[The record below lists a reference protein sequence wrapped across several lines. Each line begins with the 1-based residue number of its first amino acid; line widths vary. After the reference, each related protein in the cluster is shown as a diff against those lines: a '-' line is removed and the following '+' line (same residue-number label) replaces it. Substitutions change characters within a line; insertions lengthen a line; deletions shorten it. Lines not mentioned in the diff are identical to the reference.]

1 MPPNHGESAIDATLG
16 VSEFDADTSVA
27 PAPGGWAL
35 TLSDRW
41 DIVDRPNGGYLLA
54 SVVRAMAAD
63 IGRPDPLT
71 VTGHYLRP
79 AAAGPAL
86 VEVEVVRT
94 GRRLATAG
102 ARLVQD
108 GRERLRVLATFGDL
122 TASTGPDLVTAVAP
136 QLPPPEE
143 CVPLADRRPEGMAD
157 TPRIHARFDMRLDPS
172 VGWPTGARSGAARI
186 AGWTR
191 FADGRPPDVWSLLL
205 FADAFPPAVFDAVP
219 SGWVPT
225 VELTV
230 HLRARPEPGWLRA
243 EFRTRV
249 LRNGM
254 LEEDGELWDES
265 GQMVAMSRQL
275 ALLLPEWERDGRG
288 AGPE

>member
-1 MPPNHGESAIDATLG
+1 VSQLNP
-16 VSEFDADTSVA
+16 VSEFDADTASVPVA
-27 PAPGGWAL
+27 GGRAL
-35 TLSDRW
+35 ELTDRW
-41 DIVDRPNGGYLLA
+41 DISDRPNGGYLLA
-54 SVVRAMAAD
+54 AVVRALGAD

-71 VTGHYLRP
+71 VTGHFLRP
-79 AAAGPAL
+79 AGAGAATVD
-86 VEVEVVRT
+86 VEVIRS
-94 GRRLATAG
+94 GRRLATAAG
-102 ARLVQD
+102 RLVQD

-122 TASTGPDLVTAVAP
+122 AASSGPDLVTAVQP
-136 QLPPPEE
+136 ELPPPER
-143 CVPLADRRPEGMAD
+143 CVRLEGRRPEGMAAP
-157 TPRIHARFDMRLDPS
+157 PRIHERFDMRLDPA
-172 VGWPTGARSGAARI
+172 VGWPTGARSGSARI

-191 FADGRPPDVWSLLL
+191 FADGRPPDVWSLVL

-275 ALLLPEWERDGRG
+275 ALLLPSWE
-288 AGPE
+288 AS